1 MCGRFAQ
8 QRPASELA
16 EMFAAEPLVDDVE
29 ARYNL
34 APTDEALVVVE
45 RPDRRGLTAYRWGLV
60 PHWDNKPGGG
70 ARRINARAETIA
82 TAPAFRDSFA
92 RKRCVVPADAFY
104 EWKRSGGIRQ
114 PYAVRRSDRRPLAL
128 AGLWASWRASEDAEW
143 LRTFTIVTTNAN
155 ETIAPIHDRMPVILS
170 AETWDRWLDPL
181 LTDPAELLG
190 LLVPADPGELDVY
203 AVDRLVNS
211 VRNDGP
217 ALLEPLP
224 GSVPVS
230 RSALD

>member
-16 EMFAAEPLVDDVE
+16 EIFAAEPLVDDAD

-45 RPDRRGLTAYRWGLV
+45 RPDRRGITAYRWGLV
-60 PHWDNKPGGG
+60 PHWERTPGGG
-70 ARRINARAETIA
+70 AKRINARAETVA

-92 RKRCVVPADAFY
+92 RKRCIVPADAFY
-104 EWKRSGGIRQ
+104 EWQRVGGIRQ
-114 PYAVRRSDRRPLAL
+114 PFAVRQADGRPLAL
-128 AGLWASWRASEDAEW
+128 AGLWASWRPSEESEW
-143 LRTFTIVTTNAN
+143 LRTFTIVTTRANAVI
-155 ETIAPIHDRMPVILS
+155 EPIHDRMPVILS
-170 AETWDRWLDPL
+170 PDAWDRWLDPL
-181 LTDPAELLG
+181 PADPAELLG
-190 LLVPADPGELDVY
+190 LLVPADPEGLDVY

-217 ALLEPLP
+217 ALLEPILAE
-224 GSVPVS
+224 GVGCK
-230 RSALD
+230 A